1 MTKIMFL
8 CTGNSCRSQ
17 MAEGF
22 ARELGKGIIEA
33 FSAGLNPAG
42 LNQRAVKAME
52 EIGIDIS
59 ANQSKAID
67 ADLLGKMDVIITLC
81 DHASEACPWTP
92 PQIKRLHWSLPDP
105 AKAEGTEEEIMNEF
119 RRVRD
124 DIRRRIESFLQT
136 LP

>member
-17 MAEGF
+17 MADGF
-22 ARELGKGIIEA
+22 ARELGKDIIEA

-92 PQIKRLHWSLPDP
+92 PHIRRLHWSLPDP
-105 AKAEGTEEEIMNEF
+105 AKAEGTEEEIMDVF
-119 RRVRD
+119 RKVRD
-124 DIRRRIESFLQT
+124 DIRARFEDFLKS
-136 LP
+136 LR

>member
-1 MTKIMFL
+1 MKIMFL

-22 ARELGKGIIEA
+22 AAELGRGIVEA
-33 FSAGLNPAG
+33 YSAGLNPAG
-42 LNQRAVKAME
+42 LNQRAVKVMD

-59 ANQSKAID
+59 AYQSKAID
-67 ADLLGKMDVIITLC
+67 ADLLGQMDVIITLC

-92 PQIKRLHWSLPDP
+92 PQIKRLQWSLPDP

-119 RRVRD
+119 RKVRD
-124 DIRRRIESFLQT
+124 EIHARIEGFLAEIR
-136 LP
+136 

>member
-17 MAEGF
+17 MADGF
-22 ARELGKGIIEA
+22 ARELGKDIIEA

-92 PQIKRLHWSLPDP
+92 PHIRRLHWSLPDP
-105 AKAEGTEEEIMNEF
+105 AKAEGTKEEIMDVF
-119 RRVRD
+119 RKVRD
-124 DIRRRIESFLQT
+124 DIRARFEDFLKS
-136 LP
+136 LR